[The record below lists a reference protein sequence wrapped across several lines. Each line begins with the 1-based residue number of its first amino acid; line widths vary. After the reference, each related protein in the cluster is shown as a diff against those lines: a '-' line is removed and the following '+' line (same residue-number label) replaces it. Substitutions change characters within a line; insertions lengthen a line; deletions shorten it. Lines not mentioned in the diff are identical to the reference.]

1 MTMTNLKTL
10 PDISCAYENYDPET
24 LKPVNDSTFTR
35 LMELGWT
42 QQEFEGKSV
51 LDIGGN
57 SGILSLY
64 AHNLGAKGIR
74 YVDVQEPLVEFFRS
88 VVSEHELPIEIERKG
103 FLDLK
108 PETDSKDIV
117 LLMEVLHWLVDQG
130 GTVPDSLEKL
140 AALTNET
147 LYIETPWDANE
158 PSIAA
163 KGVVLDEHYNIET
176 IVREL
181 QSHFKTVE
189 MVRFMSYF
197 GDMVNSKRILIKATD
212 KRSDCSQ
219 KTSAKIDKEYSLAPK
234 TLAAAA

>member
-1 MTMTNLKTL
+1 MTTLKRL
-10 PDISCAYENYDPET
+10 PDISCAYENYDPNT
-24 LKPVNDSTFTR
+24 LKPVNSSTFTR

-42 QQEFEGKSV
+42 KEEFEGKSV

-64 AHNLGAKGIR
+64 AHNLGAKKIR
-74 YVDVQEPLVEFFRS
+74 YVDVQVPLVEFFQS
-88 VVSEHELPIEIERKG
+88 VVSKHELPIDIERKG
-103 FLDLK
+103 FLDLN

-140 AALTNET
+140 AALTNDT
-147 LYIETPWDANE
+147 LYLETPWDAKE

-163 KGVVLDEHYNIET
+163 KGIVFEEHYNIEM
-176 IVREL
+176 IIREL
-181 QSHFKTVE
+181 QSHFETVE

-197 GDMVNSKRILIKATD
+197 GEMANSKRILIKATG
-212 KRSDCSQ
+212 KRANNLHADVDI
-219 KTSAKIDKEYSLAPK
+219 AAIDQEYSLAP
-234 TLAAAA
+234 TAAAAA